1 MSRILFWLG
10 LVFLVMFAIR
20 SKLRGLQQ
28 RNEQL
33 RRQQGQAAPSQSQS
47 QSQSSQAAYQA
58 RAAEKAAAEAETMLC
73 CAHCGIYY
81 PASET
86 VKAEG
91 RDFCSAAHARLP
103 AA

>member
-1 MSRILFWLG
+1 MTRILFWLG

-20 SKLRGLQQ
+20 SKLQGGRPPQP
-28 RNEQL
+28 
-33 RRQQGQAAPSQSQS
+33 RRQAP
-47 QSQSSQAAYQA
+47 APPDGAGRGGRRPA
-58 RAAEKAAAEAETMLC
+58 AAAEIETMLC

-86 VKAEG
+86 VQANG
-91 RDFCSAAHARLP
+91 LDFCSAAHARLP

>member
-1 MSRILFWLG
+1 MTRILFWLG

-20 SKLRGLQQ
+20 TKLQGGRPPQP
-28 RNEQL
+28 
-33 RRQQGQAAPSQSQS
+33 RRQAPPPD
-47 QSQSSQAAYQA
+47 AERGGR
-58 RAAEKAAAEAETMLC
+58 RAAAAAAEIETMLC

-86 VKAEG
+86 VQAKG
-91 RDFCSAAHARLP
+91 LDYCSAAHARLP

>member
-20 SKLRGLQQ
+20 SKFRDQ
-28 RNEQL
+28 RERHDTA
-33 RRQQGQAAPSQSQS
+33 RRQQGAAPSPQPG
-47 QSQSSQAAYQA
+47 
-58 RAAEKAAAEAETMLC
+58 RAVKAAADAETMLC

-81 PASET
+81 PASES
-86 VKAEG
+86 VRAEG

>member
-1 MSRILFWLG
+1 MTRILFWLG

-20 SKLRGLQQ
+20 SKLQGGRPPQP
-28 RNEQL
+28 
-33 RRQQGQAAPSQSQS
+33 RRQAPPEPGGAAGAGRGGRRP
-47 QSQSSQAAYQA
+47 A
-58 RAAEKAAAEAETMLC
+58 AAAEIETMLC

-86 VKAEG
+86 VQANG
-91 RDFCSAAHARLP
+91 HDFCSAAHARLP